1 MKQYYRDHD
10 GHVTCYTD
18 KREQYHSQKVKP
30 EHITI
35 VSGKHSPQEIAD
47 DINKHVATSNGK
59 VVGYLK

>member
-1 MKQYYRDHD
+1 MKQYYRDHE

-35 VSGKHSPQEIAD
+35 ISGKHTPQDIAD
-47 DINKHVATSNGK
+47 DINHYSAKTKGQA
-59 VVGYLK
+59 VGWRR